1 MEPIHDLNQDGPDV
15 TGKKIVLEI
24 SLEFID
30 CRCRVSHREKNREMI
45 TGQRMV
51 GFYFDVRKENQNS

>member
-30 CRCRVSHREKNREMI
+30 CRVAFHIGKKI
-45 TGQRMV
+45 V
-51 GFYFDVRKENQNS
+51 K